1 MEAEAARFCN
11 PSLSPVFVNVDSK
24 WLSLPVSRLKSIF
37 RGGSVSVDSTGLAD
51 KQDTSSGFPFKA
63 SIGTQFELAMHPGDL
78 RKENA
83 PGLGPALYWGIDL
96 EIRKK

>member
-1 MEAEAARFCN
+1 MEAKAARFYY
-11 PSLSPVFVNVDSK
+11 PTLSPVFVNIDSK

-37 RGGSVSVDSTGLAD
+37 RDGSVSIDSTGLAD
-51 KQDTSSGFPFKA
+51 KPKTSSGFFFKA

-83 PGLGPALYWGIDL
+83 PGLGPALDWGIDL

>member
-63 SIGTQFELAMHPGDL
+63 SIGTQFELTMHPADL
-78 RKENA
+78 RKEK
-83 PGLGPALYWGIDL
+83 PQGSVRRYIEGLDL
-96 EIRKK
+96 QIRKR